1 MAPIASEPGGVALAS
16 TRLIAGVGLA
26 AEFLAVM
33 GNEKRLV
40 IMTYLVDHELSVGT
54 IAKMVSLSQSALSQ
68 HLAKLRAVG
77 LVQTRRE
84 RQTIYYSC
92 SCAAVSDLL
101 NVLRSIYGERP
112 RGKAD
117 GNAASPT
124 EHRVQLE
131 CEKTNK

>member
-1 MAPIASEPGGVALAS
+1 
-16 TRLIAGVGLA
+16 
-26 AEFLAVM
+26 M
-33 GNEKRLV
+33 GNEKRLI

-68 HLAKLRAVG
+68 HLAKLRALG

-92 SCAAVSDLL
+92 SCEAVSDLL
-101 NVLRSIYGERP
+101 NVLKSIYGERP

-117 GNAASPT
+117 GNAESPM
-124 EHRVQLE
+124 EHRVQLK
-131 CEKTNK
+131 CEKTRK